1 MTTRHDPAEFNR
13 KFLAALAIL
22 LILLS
27 FGYVFTI
34 TLVPLSKDA
43 VSFAQIVLGFVL
55 GTVIGSVVGF
65 FFGNSKQKEA
75 GTFPQ
80 PSDVQV
86 K

>member
-1 MTTRHDPAEFNR
+1 MAHDPAEFNR
-13 KFLAALAIL
+13 KFLAVLAVL
-22 LILLS
+22 LVILS

-65 FFGNSKQKEA
+65 FFGNSKQKETS
-75 GTFPQ
+75 TFSQ
-80 PSDVQV
+80 PTNVTV